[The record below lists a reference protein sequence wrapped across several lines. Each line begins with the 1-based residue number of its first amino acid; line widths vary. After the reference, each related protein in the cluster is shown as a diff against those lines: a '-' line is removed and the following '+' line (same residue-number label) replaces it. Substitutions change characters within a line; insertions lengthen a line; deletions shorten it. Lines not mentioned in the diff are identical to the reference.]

1 MAYDASVA
9 QPTLLVPRVGTA
21 GSALWSYVSTDVHTD
36 VDAADYFANGD
47 ALGMK
52 VNDTVIVT
60 KSTATVGATLHTVT
74 AVTANGAAT
83 VSAAILA

>member
-1 MAYDASVA
+1 MAYSTSTPP
-9 QPTLLVPRVGTA
+9 QLLVQGM
-21 GSALWSYVSTDVHTD
+21 GDGLSLWAYASTDIHTD
-36 VDAADYFANGD
+36 VDATDYFSNGD

-60 KSTATVGATLHTVT
+60 KTSATVGATLHTVT
-74 AVTANGAAT
+74 AVTSGGAAT